1 MYIIAGLG
9 NPGRE
14 YQNTRHNVGF
24 WAIDELFRIGDMRR
38 FKNAHK
44 ALVSE
49 GRLANE
55 RVMLVKP
62 QTFMN
67 LSGFSIAEILNYC
80 KLTPDKLIV
89 IYDDKALP
97 VGMLRIREQG
107 SAGGH
112 NGMKSIIEQLGT
124 DRFLRVR
131 VGIGSEDPEKGL
143 ISYVLGAPDADEK
156 KEISRTIECA
166 ADAVKL
172 IINGRLQE
180 AQEKYNKKASKV
192 KSDKSESS

>member
-131 VGIGSEDPEKGL
+131 VGIGSEDPERGSYRMCSERPTRTKKG
-143 ISYVLGAPDADEK
+143 D
-156 KEISRTIECA
+156 IEGYRVRRRC
-166 ADAVKL
+166 
-172 IINGRLQE
+172 
-180 AQEKYNKKASKV
+180 S
-192 KSDKSESS
+192 

>member
-143 ISYVLGAPDADEK
+143 ISYVLGAPVSDEK
-156 KEISRTIECA
+156 KEISRAIECA

>member
-44 ALVSE
+44 ALISE

-143 ISYVLGAPDADEK
+143 IS
-156 KEISRTIECA
+156 
-166 ADAVKL
+166 
-172 IINGRLQE
+172 
-180 AQEKYNKKASKV
+180 
-192 KSDKSESS
+192 

>member
-143 ISYVLGAPDADEK
+143 ISYVLGAHDKKEK
-156 KEISRTIECA
+156 KEISRAIECA